1 MEQSANEIRVTHFTF
16 PSMLGTAQSVDE
28 PNVVGSHGV
37 LWMPP
42 AGQPVSAIVQITHG
56 MSEYIERY
64 DHFAR
69 FLAAHGFAVCGQDN
83 IGHGKSVASP
93 DDWGHIPARGGKKA
107 LIENVHVLRGIM
119 EKLVTEEGVA
129 AAGGSTSTSAPATAV
144 APGAA
149 PDAAGAAVAP
159 DAAAAAPADAD
170 APTTAPLPYF
180 MFGHSMGSFILRDYL
195 AHYGAGLAGA
205 IICGTGHQSAAV
217 ATAGLAA
224 AKAVA
229 RAKGERHVSDTL
241 FNLADGAYGKAI
253 KGARTELD
261 WLSTNPLVVDAY
273 LADPACG
280 FRFSAGAYIALTGLL
295 VDVSKKSN
303 INRIPKEL
311 PLYLIAGSEDP
322 VGGRGRGVTR
332 VLKEYKEAGIKDVD
346 MRLYLGARHEILNE
360 VDKEKVYAD
369 VLKWLE
375 VHLV

>member
-16 PSMLGTAQSVDE
+16 PSVLGAAQSAE
-28 PNVVGSHGV
+28 QPKMVGSHGV

-42 AGQPVSAIVQITHG
+42 AGQPVRAIVQITHG
-56 MSEYIERY
+56 MSEHIERY

-93 DDWGHIPARGGKKA
+93 DDWGHIPAHGGKKA

-119 EKLVTEEGVA
+119 EKLAMQEGVVAVDDSARALASGVA
-129 AAGGSTSTSAPATAV
+129 AV
-144 APGAA
+144 VPGA
-149 PDAAGAAVAP
+149 AP
-159 DAAAAAPADAD
+159 DAAAAAPADAPD
-170 APTTAPLPYF
+170 TAPLPYF

-205 IICGTGHQSAAV
+205 VICGTGHQSAAV

-229 RAKGERHVSDTL
+229 RAKGERHISDML

-261 WLSTNPLVVDAY
+261 WLSTNPMVVDAY

-322 VGGRGRGVTR
+322 VGDRGRGVTR
-332 VLKEYKEAGIKDVD
+332 VFKEYKEAGIKDVD

-360 VDKEKVYAD
+360 VDKEKVYDD

-375 VHLV
+375 AHLA

>member
-16 PSMLGTAQSVDE
+16 PSVLGAAQSVE
-28 PNVVGSHGV
+28 QPKVVGSHGV

-42 AGQPVSAIVQITHG
+42 AGQPVRAIVQITHG
-56 MSEYIERY
+56 MSEHIERY

-93 DDWGHIPARGGKKA
+93 DDWGHIPAHGGKKA

-119 EKLVTEEGVA
+119 EKLAMQEGVA
-129 AAGGSTSTSAPATAV
+129 AAGGSEPTL
-144 APGAA
+144 A
-149 PDAAGAAVAP
+149 PDAAAAAPGAAP
-159 DAAAAAPADAD
+159 DAAAAAPADAP
-170 APTTAPLPYF
+170 ATAPLPYF

-205 IICGTGHQSAAV
+205 VICGTGHQSAAV

-229 RAKGERHVSDTL
+229 RAKGERHISDML

-261 WLSTNPLVVDAY
+261 WLSTNPMVVDAY

-295 VDVSKKSN
+295 VDLSKKSN

-322 VGGRGRGVTR
+322 VGDRGRGVAR
-332 VLKEYKEAGIKDVD
+332 VFKEYKEAGIEDVD

-360 VDKEKVYAD
+360 VDKEKVYDD

-375 VHLV
+375 AHLA

>member
-37 LWMPP
+37 LWMSP
-42 AGQPVSAIVQITHG
+42 AGQPVRAIVQITHG

-119 EKLVTEEGVA
+119 EKLAMQEGVA
-129 AAGGSTSTSAPATAV
+129 AVDDSARVLASDAATAPSPAV
-144 APGAA
+144 ADAAAA
-149 PDAAGAAVAP
+149 PDA
-159 DAAAAAPADAD
+159 
-170 APTTAPLPYF
+170 TAPLPYF

-229 RAKGERHVSDTL
+229 RAKGERHISDML

-273 LADPACG
+273 IADPACG

-295 VDVSKKSN
+295 VDLSKKSN

-322 VGGRGRGVTR
+322 VGDRGRGVTR
-332 VLKEYKEAGIKDVD
+332 VFKEYKEAGIKDVD

-375 VHLV
+375 AHLA

>member
-42 AGQPVSAIVQITHG
+42 AGQPVRAIVQITHG
-56 MSEYIERY
+56 MSEHIERY

-93 DDWGHIPARGGKKA
+93 DDWGHIPAHGGKKA

-119 EKLVTEEGVA
+119 EKLVMQEGVA
-129 AAGGSTSTSAPATAV
+129 AVDDSARAVASDAATA
-144 APGAA
+144 PSPAA
-149 PDAAGAAVAP
+149 AAASADADAAVAP
-159 DAAAAAPADAD
+159 DA
-170 APTTAPLPYF
+170 TALLPYF

-205 IICGTGHQSAAV
+205 VICGTGHQSAAV

-229 RAKGERHVSDTL
+229 RAKGERYVSDML

-261 WLSTNPLVVDAY
+261 WLSTNPMVVDAY

-295 VDVSKKSN
+295 VDLSKKSN

-322 VGGRGRGVTR
+322 VGDRGCGVTR
-332 VLKEYKEAGIKDVD
+332 VFKEYKEAGIKDVD

-375 VHLV
+375 AHVA

>member
-1 MEQSANEIRVTHFTF
+1 M
-16 PSMLGTAQSVDE
+16 
-28 PNVVGSHGV
+28 
-37 LWMPP
+37 
-42 AGQPVSAIVQITHG
+42 
-56 MSEYIERY
+56 
-64 DHFAR
+64 
-69 FLAAHGFAVCGQDN
+69 
-83 IGHGKSVASP
+83 
-93 DDWGHIPARGGKKA
+93 
-107 LIENVHVLRGIM
+107 LRGIM
-119 EKLVTEEGVA
+119 EKLAMQEGVVA
-129 AAGGSTSTSAPATAV
+129 VDDSARALASAATAV
-144 APGAA
+144 VPGA
-149 PDAAGAAVAP
+149 AP
-159 DAAAAAPADAD
+159 DAAAAAPADAPD
-170 APTTAPLPYF
+170 TAPLPYF

-205 IICGTGHQSAAV
+205 VICGTGHQSAAV

-229 RAKGERHVSDTL
+229 RAKGERYVSDML
-241 FNLADGAYGKAI
+241 FSLADGAYGKAI

-261 WLSTNPLVVDAY
+261 WLSTNPMVVDAY

-322 VGGRGRGVTR
+322 VGDRGRGVTR
-332 VLKEYKEAGIKDVD
+332 VFKEYKEAGIKDVD

-360 VDKEKVYAD
+360 VDKEKVYDD

-375 VHLV
+375 AHLA

>member
-16 PSMLGTAQSVDE
+16 PSVLGTAQSADE

-42 AGQPVSAIVQITHG
+42 AGRPVRAIVQITHG

-93 DDWGHIPARGGKKA
+93 DDWGHIPAHGGKKS

-119 EKLVTEEGVA
+119 EKLVTQEGVA
-129 AAGGSTSTSAPATAV
+129 AAGGSTSTPAPDATAATAV

-149 PDAAGAAVAP
+149 PDAVAP
-159 DAAAAAPADAD
+159 A
-170 APTTAPLPYF
+170 TAPLPYF

-195 AHYGAGLAGA
+195 AHYGTGLAGA

-224 AKAVA
+224 AKAIA

-253 KGARTELD
+253 KGAHTELD

-273 LADPACG
+273 IADPACG

-295 VDVSKKSN
+295 VDLSKKSN

-322 VGGRGRGVTR
+322 VGDRGRGVTR
-332 VLKEYKEAGIKDVD
+332 VFKEYKEAGIKDVD

-375 VHLV
+375 AHLA

>member
-16 PSMLGTAQSVDE
+16 PSVLGAAQSAE
-28 PNVVGSHGV
+28 QPTVVGSHGV

-42 AGQPVSAIVQITHG
+42 AGQPVRAIMQITHG

-93 DDWGHIPARGGKKA
+93 DDWGHIPAHGGKKA
-107 LIENVHVLRGIM
+107 LIENVHVLRGVM
-119 EKLVTEEGVA
+119 EKLVTQEGVVAVDDSTRALASDA
-129 AAGGSTSTSAPATAV
+129 ATAPSPAVAV
-144 APGAA
+144 APA
-149 PDAAGAAVAP
+149 DADAAVAP
-159 DAAAAAPADAD
+159 DA
-170 APTTAPLPYF
+170 TAPLPYF

-205 IICGTGHQSAAV
+205 VICGTGHQSAAV

-229 RAKGERHVSDTL
+229 RAKGERYISDTL

-261 WLSTNPLVVDAY
+261 WLSTNPMVVDAY

-303 INRIPKEL
+303 INSIPKEL

-322 VGGRGRGVTR
+322 VGDRGRGVTR
-332 VLKEYKEAGIKDVD
+332 VFKEYKEAGIKDVD

-360 VDKEKVYAD
+360 VDKEKVYVD

-375 VHLV
+375 AHLS

>member
-16 PSMLGTAQSVDE
+16 PSVLGAAQSAE
-28 PNVVGSHGV
+28 QPTVVGSHGV

-42 AGQPVSAIVQITHG
+42 VGQPVRAIVQITHG
-56 MSEYIERY
+56 MSEHIERY

-93 DDWGHIPARGGKKA
+93 DDWGQIPARGGKKA

-129 AAGGSTSTSAPATAV
+129 AAGGSARALASDAATSADAASSPAVADAAV
-144 APGAA
+144 APADAAA
-149 PDAAGAAVAP
+149 PDAAVAP
-159 DAAAAAPADAD
+159 DA
-170 APTTAPLPYF
+170 TAPLPYF

-195 AHYGAGLAGA
+195 AHYGEGLAGA

-229 RAKGERHVSDTL
+229 RAKGERHISDTL

-273 LADPACG
+273 IADPACG
-280 FRFSAGAYIALTGLL
+280 FRFSEMAQVAA
-295 VDVSKKSN
+295 
-303 INRIPKEL
+303 
-311 PLYLIAGSEDP
+311 
-322 VGGRGRGVTR
+322 
-332 VLKEYKEAGIKDVD
+332 VLAAE
-346 MRLYLGARHEILNE
+346 R
-360 VDKEKVYAD
+360 
-369 VLKWLE
+369 
-375 VHLV
+375 

>member
-1 MEQSANEIRVTHFTF
+1 
-16 PSMLGTAQSVDE
+16 
-28 PNVVGSHGV
+28 
-37 LWMPP
+37 
-42 AGQPVSAIVQITHG
+42 
-56 MSEYIERY
+56 
-64 DHFAR
+64 
-69 FLAAHGFAVCGQDN
+69 
-83 IGHGKSVASP
+83 
-93 DDWGHIPARGGKKA
+93 
-107 LIENVHVLRGIM
+107 
-119 EKLVTEEGVA
+119 
-129 AAGGSTSTSAPATAV
+129 
-144 APGAA
+144 
-149 PDAAGAAVAP
+149 
-159 DAAAAAPADAD
+159 
-170 APTTAPLPYF
+170 

-205 IICGTGHQSAAV
+205 VICGTGHQSAAV

-229 RAKGERHVSDTL
+229 RAKGERHISDML

-261 WLSTNPLVVDAY
+261 WLSTNPMVVDAY

-322 VGGRGRGVTR
+322 VGDRGRGVTR
-332 VLKEYKEAGIKDVD
+332 VFKEYKEAGIKDVD

-375 VHLV
+375 AHLA

>member
-16 PSMLGTAQSVDE
+16 PSVLGAAQSVDE

-42 AGQPVSAIVQITHG
+42 AGQSVRAIVQITHG
-56 MSEYIERY
+56 MSEHIERY

-93 DDWGHIPARGGKKA
+93 DDWGHIPAHGGKKA

-129 AAGGSTSTSAPATAV
+129 AAGGSTSTLAS
-144 APGAA
+144 
-149 PDAAGAAVAP
+149 DAAVAP
-159 DAAAAAPADAD
+159 ADAATSDAATAPSPAVTDAAALAAPD
-170 APTTAPLPYF
+170 TVPLPYF

-205 IICGTGHQSAAV
+205 IICGTGHQSVAV

-229 RAKGERHVSDTL
+229 RAKGERYVSDTL

-261 WLSTNPLVVDAY
+261 WLSTNPMVVDAY

-295 VDVSKKSN
+295 VDLSKKSN

-322 VGGRGRGVTR
+322 VGDRGRGVTR

-375 VHLV
+375 AHLA

>member
-16 PSMLGTAQSVDE
+16 PSVLGAAQSAE
-28 PNVVGSHGV
+28 QPKMVGSHGV

-42 AGQPVSAIVQITHG
+42 AGQPVRAIVQITHG
-56 MSEYIERY
+56 MSEHIERY

-93 DDWGHIPARGGKKA
+93 DDWGHIPAHGGKKA

-119 EKLVTEEGVA
+119 EEMITEQGVVGAEGAPAGADAGAEDALAGVDADASA
-129 AAGGSTSTSAPATAV
+129 AATDAAASASAPASVSASAT
-144 APGAA
+144 
-149 PDAAGAAVAP
+149 
-159 DAAAAAPADAD
+159 
-170 APTTAPLPYF
+170 LPYF

-195 AHYGAGLAGA
+195 ARHGEGLAGA

-229 RAKGERHVSDTL
+229 RAKGERHISDML

-261 WLSTNPLVVDAY
+261 WLSTNPMVVDAY

-280 FRFSAGAYIALTGLL
+280 FRFSAGAYIVLTGLL

-322 VGGRGRGVTR
+322 VGDRGRGVTR
-332 VLKEYKEAGIKDVD
+332 VFKEYKEAGIKDVD

-375 VHLV
+375 AHLA

>member
-16 PSMLGTAQSVDE
+16 PSVLGAAQSAE
-28 PNVVGSHGV
+28 QPKMVGSHGV

-42 AGQPVSAIVQITHG
+42 AGQPVRAIVQITHG
-56 MSEYIERY
+56 MSEHIERY
-64 DHFAR
+64 DHFSR

-93 DDWGHIPARGGKKA
+93 DDWGHIPAHGGKKA

-119 EKLVTEEGVA
+119 EKLAMQEGVA
-129 AAGGSTSTSAPATAV
+129 AVDDSARALAS
-144 APGAA
+144 AA
-149 PDAAGAAVAP
+149 AAAVAP
-159 DAAAAAPADAD
+159 DA
-170 APTTAPLPYF
+170 TVPLPYF

-205 IICGTGHQSAAV
+205 VICGTGHQSAAV

-229 RAKGERHVSDTL
+229 RAKGERHISDML

-273 LADPACG
+273 IADPACG

-322 VGGRGRGVTR
+322 VGDRGRGVTR
-332 VLKEYKEAGIKDVD
+332 VFKEYKEAGIKDVD
-346 MRLYLGARHEILNE
+346 MRLYLGARHEIINE
-360 VDKEKVYAD
+360 VDKEKVYDD

-375 VHLV
+375 AHLA

>member
-1 MEQSANEIRVTHFTF
+1 MEQSANEIKVTHFTF
-16 PSMLGTAQSVDE
+16 PSALGTAQSAE
-28 PNVVGSHGV
+28 QPKVVGSHGV

-42 AGQPVSAIVQITHG
+42 AGQPVRAIVQITHG
-56 MSEYIERY
+56 MSEHIERY

-129 AAGGSTSTSAPATAV
+129 AAGGSARAL
-144 APGAA
+144 
-149 PDAAGAAVAP
+149 AP
-159 DAAAAAPADAD
+159 DAAASADTAAPA
-170 APTTAPLPYF
+170 APDTAPLPYF

-205 IICGTGHQSAAV
+205 VICGTGHQSAAV

-229 RAKGERHVSDTL
+229 RAKGERHISDML

-261 WLSTNPLVVDAY
+261 WLSTNPMVVDAY

-295 VDVSKKSN
+295 VDLSKKSN

-322 VGGRGRGVTR
+322 VGNRGRGVTR

-375 VHLV
+375 AHLA